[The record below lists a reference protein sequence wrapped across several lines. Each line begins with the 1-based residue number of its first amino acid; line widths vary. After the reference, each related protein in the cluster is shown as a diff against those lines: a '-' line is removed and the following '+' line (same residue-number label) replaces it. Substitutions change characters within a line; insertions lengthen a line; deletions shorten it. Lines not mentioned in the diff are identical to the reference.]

1 MRCLV
6 DVPGEKLPSQ
16 VSGALAEYLSTHVA
30 NEVSP
35 STVQNGL
42 FLSSKILAS
51 ACNDQGSCI
60 MAGYADALSAANAA
74 VGMAVALISEC
85 QCPCRCQSSCAS
97 LSWMQ

>member
-35 STVQNGL
+35 SIAQKSLV
-42 FLSSKILAS
+42 LAARS
-51 ACNDQGSCI
+51 
-60 MAGYADALSAANAA
+60 
-74 VGMAVALISEC
+74 
-85 QCPCRCQSSCAS
+85 
-97 LSWMQ
+97 

>member
-35 STVQNGL
+35 STVQNL
-42 FLSSKILAS
+42 FLSSKILTS

-60 MAGYADALSAANAA
+60 MAGCANALSAAIAA
-74 VGMAVALISEC
+74 LGLPVAFTSEC
-85 QCPCRCQSSCAS
+85 QRPCRCQSSCAS
-97 LSWMQ
+97 LSWKR